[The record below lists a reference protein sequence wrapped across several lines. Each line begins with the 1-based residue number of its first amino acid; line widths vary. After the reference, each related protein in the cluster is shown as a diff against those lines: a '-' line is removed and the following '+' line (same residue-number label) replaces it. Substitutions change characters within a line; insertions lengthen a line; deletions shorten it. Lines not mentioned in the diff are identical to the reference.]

1 MPQRTINLGVA
12 EAYSNLKTSLA
23 KKGCRII
30 SDEPPKRI
38 MVKQGSLWGLSPKTA
53 KKNVDFNLK
62 PVDSRTQIA
71 SSSRISPDWK
81 NITLIGCVLAAIL
94 VGLCLWMAFDLTS
107 FIVTQKPSIW
117 SWLSTINGNVDMQA
131 GQAFVN
137 LTTTLAGFLSLIILS
152 EIAITIYVH
161 SRIDRFAEETL
172 NSLAT

>member
-1 MPQRTINLGVA
+1 MPQRIINLGID
-12 EAYSNLKTSLA
+12 EAFSDLKTALA

-30 SDEPPKRI
+30 SDEPPKQI

-53 KKNVDFNLK
+53 KKNMDFNLK
-62 PVDSRTQIA
+62 PVDSRTQVT
-71 SSSRISPDWK
+71 SSSRISSDWK

-107 FIVTQKPSIW
+107 FMVTQKSSFW
-117 SWLSTINGNVDMQA
+117 SWLSTINGNLDMQA

-137 LTTTLAGFLSLIILS
+137 LTTALAGFLSLIILL
-152 EIAITIYVH
+152 ETAITLYVH
-161 SRIDRFAEETL
+161 SRIDQFAEETL